1 MTIFGSGEYMQDISE
16 LLVKEIKKDN
26 LIEINFIKKYV
37 KDYINKNGLNRYFNE
52 LVLEVPKHALKC
64 NLICVYDPKTKN
76 LHIDDDRMI
85 SSIINATYLKDKEAF
100 DDNDLIFIYALYLVY
115 ITHELTHIKQN
126 KIVHSFKNTPEVRL
140 IRDSFIVHDKYY
152 EFYLANH
159 EIFMSEHNANMEAI
173 FEVLDLFCDANLL
186 KDKWILNEYNS
197 FMSNFITKSY
207 EKAGNF
213 LISPTALFYENFK
226 EKDNFYTLEKQISK
240 NNFKR
245 ILYGMPFDVDLY
257 NRLKMIENKHAEV
270 SNVKK
275 MILRSG
281 DYGKSF

>member
-1 MTIFGSGEYMQDISE
+1 MQDIRE

-26 LIEINFIKKYV
+26 LIELEFIKKYI
-37 KDYINKNGLNRYFNE
+37 KDYINKNNLNRYFNE
-52 LVLEVPKHALKC
+52 LSIEVPKHALKC
-64 NLICVYDPKTKN
+64 NLICIYDPNTKN

-115 ITHELTHIKQN
+115 MTHELTHIKQN
-126 KIVHSFKNTPEVRL
+126 KIVHSFKNTPEAQL

-159 EIFMSEHNANMEAI
+159 EIFMSEHNANMEGV
-173 FEVLDLFCDANLL
+173 FEVLDFFTEAKLFQN
-186 KDKWILNEYNS
+186 KRISNEFNS
-197 FMSNFITKSY
+197 FICNLITKSY
-207 EKAGNF
+207 AKAGNF
-213 LISPTALFYENFK
+213 LISPTSLFYENFK
-226 EKDNFYTLEKQISK
+226 EKNKFYILNKEMSK

-257 NRLKMIENKHAEV
+257 DRLKMIENKQAEV

-281 DYGKSF
+281 DYGKSI